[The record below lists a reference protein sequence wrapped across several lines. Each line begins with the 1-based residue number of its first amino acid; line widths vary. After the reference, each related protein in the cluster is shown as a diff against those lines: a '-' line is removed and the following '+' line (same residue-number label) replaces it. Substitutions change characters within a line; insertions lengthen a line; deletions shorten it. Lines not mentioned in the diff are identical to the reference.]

1 MLCLK
6 RVEKEKLKNTNID
19 WSNMTFT
26 HKNKKIKIILD
37 SAYPFK
43 CPILLINEED
53 HIKWFVKEYIK
64 YSSFISKFKI
74 INPCICCDTMVCS
87 WVPTHTISDVINECI
102 LYYDKYELLHKMNI
116 FYENKVFDDLIY
128 ETIFLYLL
136 I

>member
-1 MLCLK
+1 
-6 RVEKEKLKNTNID
+6 
-19 WSNMTFT
+19 
-26 HKNKKIKIILD
+26 
-37 SAYPFK
+37 
-43 CPILLINEED
+43 
-53 HIKWFVKEYIK
+53 
-64 YSSFISKFKI
+64 
-74 INPCICCDTMVCS
+74 MVCS